1 MSAFVGP
8 CIVHWPGTA
17 GEMRPLWSARSLVR
31 SSSRQQELPG
41 EFIHQDSLHFEDS
54 HQGFLPFKSLIL
66 NLNNVPLFPG
76 QKIFYLN
83 MYLFFSPQILYPFPT
98 YLFWEF
104 SYFCFLTETTVFFS
118 LAQASLELMVMLLPS
133 PPKCQDLRCEPRY
146 LASSLRASHQ

>member
-31 SSSRQQELPG
+31 SSSRQQEFPG

-83 MYLFFSPQILYPFPT
+83 MHLFFSPNFVSIS
-98 YLFWEF
+98 YLFILRI
-104 SYFCFLTETTVFFS
+104 FLFLFFDRDYSFFS
-118 LAQASLELMVMLLPS
+118 LAQAGLELMVMLLPS